1 MRKVLS
7 IVLIICSI
15 NFSLYGQEKS
25 REVINT
31 GEEEEINNKRTILD
45 DSTFNVYSAKTT
57 LFLQES
63 NLIDEDYSFKYLD
76 TTLYNFELFDI
87 TEKYNVKYQ
96 NLGILGTALFDL
108 EYTKPNYI
116 KTLSG
121 FNAYSPY
128 YENYK
133 KIKFYDTKSPF
144 IDLNLIF
151 GGLGRSK
158 VDFSFSRS
166 INKNWN
172 LGFDVHRITSD
183 KQIGATK
190 SKGDRNVL
198 SSSFDL
204 YVYHNSKN
212 DKYKFLTSYFNLN
225 HNLYE
230 TGGMFIEN
238 DDLPIN
244 FFQYQ
249 DSKVNLIDVENHNK
263 FRNFH
268 TYHEYSLN
276 DNLKIYYLF
285 DYLNYNNEYI
295 DQNLSQNLNF
305 YDKILIDSTQTL
317 DTFNI
322 KTFENNIGLKGKFKS
337 IYYNIFLKR
346 YDLSYS
352 YLITSLK
359 TKKNEYILGS
369 KIEFNKNSFLF
380 NIDAFI
386 KDNGNYNLSGKINS
400 KYFEGNYFSG
410 LFDPTILEN
419 YFTGNH
425 NFWNENF
432 NSKFINQI
440 DFKLKLSNDF
450 INFYP
455 DIKLS
460 SIKNYVYFDQKRL
473 PKQNQN
479 TIYKNTFSLSFDVN
493 FLKSLFHL
501 ESKLSYTNL
510 AGNNV
515 NDFLRLPK
523 FKYFGKLYY
532 SDIWF
537 DKKIPIELGTN
548 LYFRSSYFANAFS
561 PDIQQFYIQNH
572 FKLKSYFL
580 SNIYFS
586 MKIENLRVFLKM
598 HHFNQFEKLDGYF
611 VTPYYPG
618 QRRVLDFG
626 IRWLFFN

>member
-1 MRKVLS
+1 MKKIFS
-7 IVLIICSI
+7 IVFIIVSI
-15 NFSLYGQEKS
+15 NFSLYSQEKS
-25 REVINT
+25 REIVNT
-31 GEEEEINNKRTILD
+31 GEEEELNNKRTILD
-45 DSTFNVYSAKTT
+45 DSTYNVYNAKTT
-57 LFLQES
+57 LYLEES
-63 NLIDEDYSFKYLD
+63 NLINEDYSFKYLD
-76 TTLYNFELFDI
+76 TTLYNFELFDFP
-87 TEKYNVKYQ
+87 EKYNMKYQ
-96 NLGILGTALFDL
+96 NLGNLGTALFDL
-108 EYTKPNYI
+108 QYDKPRDI
-116 KTLSG
+116 KISSG
-121 FNAYSPY
+121 FNAYFPY

-151 GGLGRSK
+151 GGLGRSM

-183 KQIGATK
+183 KQIGVTK
-190 SKGDRNVL
+190 SKGDRNIL

-212 DKYKFLTSYFNLN
+212 NKYKFLTSYFNLN
-225 HNLYE
+225 HNVFE
-230 TGGMFIEN
+230 TGGISVEN
-238 DDLPIN
+238 DDLPVD

-249 DSKVNLIDVENHNK
+249 DFEVNLIDVENHNK
-263 FRNFH
+263 YRNFH
-268 TYHEYSLN
+268 SYHEYLLN
-276 DNLKIYYLF
+276 DNFRIYYLF
-285 DYLNYNNEYI
+285 DYLNNNVEYI
-295 DQNLSQNLNF
+295 DQNLDQNLSF

-322 KTFENNIGLKGKFKS
+322 KSFENNFGVKGKIKS

-352 YLITSLK
+352 YLITSNK
-359 TKKNEYILGS
+359 RKINENILGS
-369 KIEFNKNSFLF
+369 KIEFNKNSFLI
-380 NIDAFI
+380 NVDALI
-386 KDNGNYNLSGKINS
+386 KDNGNYNLSGKIKS
-400 KYFEGNYFSG
+400 KYFEGLYFSG
-410 LFDPTILEN
+410 LFDPTINEN
-419 YFTGNH
+419 YFMGNH
-425 NFWNENF
+425 NFWDENF

-440 DFKLKLSNDF
+440 DFKLKLSNDY
-450 INFYP
+450 ISFYP
-455 DIKLS
+455 DISLS
-460 SIKNYVYFDQKRL
+460 SIKNYIYFDGSKL

-479 TIYKNTFSLSFDVN
+479 TIYKNSFTLSFDLN

-501 ESKLSYTNL
+501 ESKLTYTNL
-510 AGNNV
+510 VGNNV
-515 NDFLRLPK
+515 GDFLRLPK

-532 SDIWF
+532 TDTWF

-548 LYFRSSYFANAFS
+548 LYFRSSYFANAYS
-561 PDIQQFYIQNH
+561 PDIQKFYIQNN
-572 FKLKSYFL
+572 FKLKSYIL

>member
-1 MRKVLS
+1 MKKIFPLIFI
-7 IVLIICSI
+7 IVSI
-15 NFSLYGQEKS
+15 NFSLIGQEKS
-25 REVINT
+25 REVVNT
-31 GEEEEINNKRTILD
+31 GEEEELNNKRTILD
-45 DSTFNVYSAKTT
+45 DSTYNIYNAKTT
-57 LFLQES
+57 LYLEES
-63 NLIDEDYSFKYLD
+63 NLINEDYSFKYLD
-76 TTLYNFELFDI
+76 TTLYNFELFDFP
-87 TEKYNVKYQ
+87 EKYNMKYQ
-96 NLGILGTALFDL
+96 NLGNLGTALFDL
-108 EYTKPNYI
+108 DYDKTKGI
-116 KTLSG
+116 KLSSG
-121 FNAYSPY
+121 FDAYLPY
-128 YENYK
+128 YQNYK

-151 GGLGRSK
+151 GGLGRSM

-172 LGFDVHRITSD
+172 LGFDVHRISSD

-190 SKGDRNVL
+190 SKGDRNIL

-204 YVYHNSKN
+204 YVFHNSKDN
-212 DKYKFLTSYFNLN
+212 KYKFLTSYFNLN
-225 HNLYE
+225 HNIFE
-230 TGGMFIEN
+230 TGGISVEN
-238 DDLPIN
+238 DDLPVD

-249 DSKVNLIDVENHNK
+249 DSEVNLIDVENHNK
-263 FRNFH
+263 YRNFH
-268 TYHEYSLN
+268 SYHEYSLN
-276 DNLKIYYLF
+276 DNFRIYYLF
-285 DYLNYNNEYI
+285 DYLNNNVEYI
-295 DQNLSQNLNF
+295 DQNLAQNLSF

-322 KTFENNIGLKGKFKS
+322 KSFENNFGVKGKIKS

-352 YLITSLK
+352 YLITSNK
-359 TKKNEYILGS
+359 RKINENILGS
-369 KIEFNKNSFLF
+369 KIEFNKNSFLI
-380 NIDAFI
+380 NIDALI
-386 KDNGNYNLSGKINS
+386 KDNGNYNLSGKIKS
-400 KYFEGNYFSG
+400 KYFEGLYFSG
-410 LFDPTILEN
+410 LFNPTINEN
-419 YFTGNH
+419 YFMGNH
-425 NFWNENF
+425 NFWDENF

-440 DFKLKLSNDF
+440 DFKLKLSNDY
-450 INFYP
+450 ISFYP
-455 DIKLS
+455 DVSLS
-460 SIKNYVYFDQKRL
+460 SIKNYIYFDESKL

-479 TIYKNTFSLSFDVN
+479 TIYKNSFTLSFDLN

-501 ESKLSYTNL
+501 ESKLTYTNL
-510 AGNNV
+510 AGSNV
-515 NDFLRLPK
+515 VNVLRLPK

-532 SDIWF
+532 SDTWF

-548 LYFRSSYFANAFS
+548 LYFRSSYFANAYS
-561 PDIQQFYIQNH
+561 PDIQKFYIQNN
-572 FKLKSYFL
+572 FKLKSYIL

>member
-1 MRKVLS
+1 MKKIFS
-7 IVLIICSI
+7 IVFIIVSI
-15 NFSLYGQEKS
+15 NFSLYSQEKS
-25 REVINT
+25 REIVNT
-31 GEEEEINNKRTILD
+31 GEEEELNNKRTILD
-45 DSTFNVYSAKTT
+45 DSTYNVYNAKTT
-57 LFLQES
+57 LYLEES
-63 NLIDEDYSFKYLD
+63 NLINEDYSFKYLD
-76 TTLYNFELFDI
+76 TTLYNFELFDFP
-87 TEKYNVKYQ
+87 EKYNMKYQ
-96 NLGILGTALFDL
+96 NLGNLGTALFDL
-108 EYTKPNYI
+108 EYDKPKGI
-116 KTLSG
+116 KISSG
-121 FNAYSPY
+121 FDAYLPY
-128 YENYK
+128 YQNYK

-151 GGLGRSK
+151 GGLGRSM

-172 LGFDVHRITSD
+172 LGFDVHRISSD

-190 SKGDRNVL
+190 SKGDRNIL

-204 YVYHNSKN
+204 YVFHNSKDN
-212 DKYKFLTSYFNLN
+212 KYKFLTSYFNLN
-225 HNLYE
+225 HNIFE
-230 TGGMFIEN
+230 TGGISVEN
-238 DDLPIN
+238 DDLPVD

-249 DSKVNLIDVENHNK
+249 DSEVNLIDVENHNK
-263 FRNFH
+263 YRNFH
-268 TYHEYSLN
+268 SYHEYSLN
-276 DNLKIYYLF
+276 DNFRIYYLF
-285 DYLNYNNEYI
+285 DYLNNNVEYI
-295 DQNLSQNLNF
+295 DQNLDQNLSF

-322 KTFENNIGLKGKFKS
+322 KSLENNFGVKGKIKS

-352 YLITSLK
+352 YLITSNK
-359 TKKNEYILGS
+359 RKINENILGS
-369 KIEFNKNSFLF
+369 KIEFNKNSLLI
-380 NIDAFI
+380 NIDALI
-386 KDNGNYNLSGKINS
+386 KDNGNYNLSGKIKS
-400 KYFEGNYFSG
+400 KYFEGLYFSG
-410 LFDPTILEN
+410 LFNPTINEN
-419 YFTGNH
+419 FFMGNH
-425 NFWNENF
+425 NFWDENF

-440 DFKLKLSNDF
+440 DFKLKLSNDY
-450 INFYP
+450 ISFYP
-455 DIKLS
+455 DVSLS
-460 SIKNYVYFDQKRL
+460 SIKNYIYFDESKL

-479 TIYKNTFSLSFDVN
+479 TIYKNSFTLSFDLN

-501 ESKLSYTNL
+501 ESKLTYTNL

-515 NDFLRLPK
+515 VNVLRLPK

-532 SDIWF
+532 SDTWF

-548 LYFRSSYFANAFS
+548 LYFRSSYFANAYS
-561 PDIQQFYIQNH
+561 PDIQKFYIQNN
-572 FKLKSYFL
+572 FKLKSYIL